1 MSGEGKE
8 CGEVAPNV
16 KGRAALFH
24 EMRASVGNGLVCC
37 IYFLS
42 QAGGQSS
49 SSKSFVCLCWQ
60 KKLPIMPNPLPSVG
74 SAQRLRFASTLHKS
88 TVYNRA
94 KDLHRSK
101 ANHHSPGDKMI
112 PNVHTSS
119 EKNTKYIHTCVHHAR
134 VFSRKT
140 ERQMAVSHVIRL
152 GVVFRG
158 IPPPT
163 AAIHVQKSPTH
174 IHFGSMRSTSQAVS

>member
-1 MSGEGKE
+1 MLYLF
-8 CGEVAPNV
+8 PLT
-16 KGRAALFH
+16 GRWTIFKQQ
-24 EMRASVGNGLVCC
+24 V
-37 IYFLS
+37 
-42 QAGGQSS
+42 
-49 SSKSFVCLCWQ
+49 VCLPLLAEETTQ
-60 KKLPIMPNPLPSVG
+60 HANPLPSVG

-94 KDLHRSK
+94 RDLHRSK

-119 EKNTKYIHTCVHHAR
+119 KKNTKYIHTCVHHAR

-163 AAIHVQKSPTH
+163 AAIHVQKSLTH